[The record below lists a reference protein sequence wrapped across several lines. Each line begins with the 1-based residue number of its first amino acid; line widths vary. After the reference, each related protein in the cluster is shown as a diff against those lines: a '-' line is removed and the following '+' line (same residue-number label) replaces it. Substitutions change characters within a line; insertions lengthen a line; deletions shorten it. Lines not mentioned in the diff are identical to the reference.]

1 MERSIFVDVLIS
13 LQQLFVGYIPAA
25 VLGIFFGIV
34 IGANGLIYQ
43 IFERILQL
51 AQSFTPIAFLPLA
64 LIVFKQNETA
74 AFTVVFMSALW
85 SITMY
90 TAKGVRLFRQQGH
103 NFRVAINHLFQAL
116 RIGIW
121 FAWFTVIATEMLTGG
136 KGLGNVIWSAYREGN
151 INNIIEALLYI
162 SIIGFTLDQLLDITG
177 YFLSQIVLE
186 GQQKDP

>member
-1 MERSIFVDVLIS
+1 MERSMFVDVLIS

-34 IGANGLIYQ
+34 IGANALVYQ

-51 AQSFTPIAFLPLA
+51 AQSFIPIAFLPLA
-64 LIVFKQNETA
+64 LIVFKQNEPA

-90 TAKGVRLFRQQGH
+90 TAKGVRLFRQQSH
-103 NFRVAINHLFQAL
+103 NFRVAINHVFQAL

-121 FAWFTVIATEMLTGG
+121 FAWFTVIAIEMLTGG
-136 KGLGNVIWSAYREGN
+136 KGLGNVIWSAYREAN
-151 INNIIEALLYI
+151 INNIIEALLYV

-186 GQQKDP
+186 GRQKDP

>member
-1 MERSIFVDVLIS
+1 MFVDVLIS

-34 IGANGLIYQ
+34 IGANALVYQ

-51 AQSFTPIAFLPLA
+51 AQSFIPIAFLPLA
-64 LIVFKQNETA
+64 LIVFKQNEPA

-90 TAKGVRLFRQQGH
+90 TAKGVRLFRQQSH
-103 NFRVAINHLFQAL
+103 NFRVAINHVFQAL

-121 FAWFTVIATEMLTGG
+121 FAWFTVIAIEMLTGG
-136 KGLGNVIWSAYREGN
+136 KGLGNVIWSAYREAN
-151 INNIIEALLYI
+151 INNIIEALLYV

-186 GQQKDP
+186 GRQKDP